1 MLRIVSLIA
10 SLQQHLDE
18 LERAPAAYRPPR
30 CPHCGLTGLWGH
42 GHYDRKA
49 DRDTGKLNLIP
60 VPRFVCRECGGTCS
74 RLPSCLPPRRWYL
87 WSAQA
92 AVLLGLLSGA
102 SLRECADISGRARS
116 TVRRWW
122 QWLQQ
127 RHETLA
133 FHLRSHWPEWGRA
146 GSWQGFWQLALAQ
159 EPLREVMAWLDRQG
173 VVVP

>member
-1 MLRIVSLIA
+1 MLRIVSAIA
-10 SLQQHLDE
+10 CLQQHLMTLAATPE
-18 LERAPAAYRPPR
+18 AYRPER
-30 CPHCGLTGLWGH
+30 CPQCGRAGLWGH
-42 GHYDRKA
+42 GRYYRKA
-49 DRDTGKLNLIP
+49 DRGSGALNPIP
-60 VPRFVCRECGGTCS
+60 VPRFVCRGCGGTCS

-87 WSAQA
+87 WSLQA

-102 SLRECADISGRARS
+102 SLRECADTSGRARS

-127 RHETLA
+127 RHEPLA
-133 FHLRSHWPEWGRA
+133 FRLRSHWPEWGRA

-173 VVVP
+173 VAVP

>member
-1 MLRIVSLIA
+1 MLRIVSLIT
-10 SLQQHLDE
+10 SLQQHLDK
-18 LERAPAAYRPPR
+18 LERAPATYRPPR
-30 CPHCGLTGLWGH
+30 CPHCGLAGLWGH

-49 DRDTGKLNLIP
+49 DRNTGKLNPIP
-60 VPRFVCRECGGTCS
+60 VPRFVCRDCGGTCS
-74 RLPSCLPPRRWYL
+74 RVPSCLPPRRWYL
-87 WSAQA
+87 WSVQA
-92 AVLLGLLSGA
+92 AVLLNLLSGA
-102 SLRECADISGRARS
+102 SLRECAATSGRARS

-127 RHETLA
+127 RHEQLA

-146 GSWQGFWQLALAQ
+146 GSWREFWQLALAQ

>member
-10 SLQQHLDE
+10 SLRQHLEE

-30 CPHCGLTGLWGH
+30 CPHCGLAGLWEH
-42 GHYDRKA
+42 GCYMRKA
-49 DRDTGKLNLIP
+49 DRDTGDLNSIP
-60 VPRFVCRECGGTCS
+60 VPRFLCRGCRRTCS
-74 RLPSCLPPRRWYL
+74 TLPSCLPPRRWYL
-87 WSAQA
+87 WSVQQ

-102 SLRECADISGRARS
+102 SLRECAKTSGPARS
-116 TVRRWW
+116 TARRWW

-127 RHETLA
+127 RHEPLA

-146 GSWQGFWQLALAQ
+146 QSWQEFWQLALAH